1 SASVYS
7 LAEAREKALAARR
20 LVAERIDPIDH
31 RARRAA
37 AATLEKAKALTFKTC
52 AEGYLGAHRA
62 GWRNPKHRAQ
72 WESTL
77 DSYVYPVLGELAV
90 QVIDVGLVM
99 RAIEPIWSQKP
110 ETASRVR
117 GRVEA
122 ILDWATARGYRK
134 GENPARWRGHL
145 DKLLPKRSKVA
156 PVEHHQALPYSELP
170 SFIAELGQHEGVA
183 ARALE
188 FTILTA
194 GRTGEVIGARW
205 VEFNIAERLWTV
217 PPERMKGGREHRVPL
232 SDAVLAILE
241 KMAAIRQS
249 DCVLRGG
256 NANRPL

>member
-1 SASVYS
+1 MARRSAVLTARRVQALKAPGLYADGGGLYLQVVPTGAKTWIFRFQLAGRRRDMGLGSASVYS
-7 LAEAREKALAARR
+7 LAEAREKASAARR

-110 ETASRVR
+110 ETASRLR
-117 GRVEA
+117 GR
-122 ILDWATARGYRK
+122 
-134 GENPARWRGHL
+134 
-145 DKLLPKRSKVA
+145 RSVA
-156 PVEHHQALPYSELP
+156 
-170 SFIAELGQHEGVA
+170 
-183 ARALE
+183 
-188 FTILTA
+188 
-194 GRTGEVIGARW
+194 
-205 VEFNIAERLWTV
+205 
-217 PPERMKGGREHRVPL
+217 
-232 SDAVLAILE
+232 
-241 KMAAIRQS
+241 
-249 DCVLRGG
+249 
-256 NANRPL
+256 